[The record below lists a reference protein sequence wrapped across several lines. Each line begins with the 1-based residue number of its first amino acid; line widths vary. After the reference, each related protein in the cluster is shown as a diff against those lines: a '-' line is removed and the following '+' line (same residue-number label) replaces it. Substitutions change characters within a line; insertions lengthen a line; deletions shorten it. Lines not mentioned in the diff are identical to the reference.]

1 MQRASYA
8 GLDPELLFFA
18 LLPPIILEAGFNT
31 QRKGFFS
38 NFWTISLLAGLG
50 TVIATLATG
59 FLLLWLGAYLHLIT
73 ALHPAEALLYG
84 ALISAIDPVST
95 LVVLKKAHAPSRL
108 FNLLFG
114 ESVLNDAV
122 CLVMF
127 SLFQQAVLEEDD
139 HPLTWRSSA
148 NLALNLVGIGVGS
161 ILLAAVICYASAFL
175 LRVRSIH

>member
-1 MQRASYA
+1 M
-8 GLDPELLFFA
+8 DPELLFFA

-59 FLLLWLGAYLHLIT
+59 FLLLWLGSYLHLIT
-73 ALHPAEALLYG
+73 ALYPAEALLYG

-127 SLFQQAVLEEDD
+127 SLFQQAILEEDD
-139 HPLTWRSSA
+139 NPLTWRSSA